1 MDSIYTYS
9 GQILIAINPHKEL
22 SHLYGERM
30 MVQYKDVGLGE
41 LSPHT
46 YAIAEAAYSAMMMDE
61 KRQAIMI
68 SGESGA
74 GKTESAKMVMQYLA
88 HRAGGPLVLNGA
100 SNVSAP
106 IEQQVLE
113 SNPLLEAFGNA
124 KTLRND
130 NSSRFGKFVEID
142 FDPTGRVI
150 GATISTYLLE
160 RSRVVSIAPGE
171 RSFHIFYQ
179 ICAGADADLRKAL
192 FLPEMAADF
201 AYLSQSEIV
210 TLENMDDANGFA
222 KTLHAMHIIG
232 LSIDQIES
240 VLKCTAAVLHLGNI
254 NFKVAEEA
262 VADEAVIAGDG
273 TSSESLSAA
282 AALLGVP
289 IESLRSVLMSR
300 ELKSGSETIV
310 KRYTV
315 KDSVESRDS
324 LAKAIYSRVF
334 DWLVAA
340 VNRKIGA
347 VGGSGRTPRTIG
359 ILDIYG
365 FESFDNNSFEQL
377 CINLANEKLQQ
388 AFNAHVFKAEQEEY
402 ASEGI
407 DWSYVEFVDNQD
419 VLDLLE
425 GTKKSLI
432 TVQSMKSGKNLGIFS
447 MIDEACRLPRAKHE
461 DLAVS
466 LRNTFEDHPRFSAP
480 KRDQYSF
487 IVSHYA
493 GEVRYA
499 TEALL
504 EKNRDFVIEN
514 QQSLMRKGS
523 QPLPGQLF
531 SQEEDQGNQR
541 NSFKLRTIGT
551 RFKSQLNDLANT
563 LLECQPHFIRCI
575 KPNEN
580 SRPGDLTPSY
590 VMEQLRAG
598 GVLEA
603 VRIACAGFPTRKP
616 FMPFVSRYSMLLS
629 PAVLNKMDVKMSDKG
644 FIEWNSLS
652 TEQMSALATG
662 ILEYA
667 GVTDWQVIRC
677 CPACDETVYY
687 W

>member
-1 MDSIYTYS
+1 
-9 GQILIAINPHKEL
+9 
-22 SHLYGERM
+22 
-30 MVQYKDVGLGE
+30 MVQYKDEGLGE

-61 KRQAIMI
+61 RRQAIMI

-88 HRAGGPLVLNGA
+88 HRAGGPVVVNGA
-100 SNVSAP
+100 SRVSAP

-160 RSRVVSIAPGE
+160 RSRVVSVAPGE

-179 ICAGADADLRKAL
+179 ICAGADDDLRKAL
-192 FLPEMAADF
+192 FLPEKSADF
-201 AYLSQSEIV
+201 EYLRQSKTM
-210 TLENMDDANGFA
+210 TLENMDDAHGFA

-232 LSIDQIES
+232 LGIEQIES
-240 VLKCTAAVLHLGNI
+240 VLKCTAAVMHLGNV
-254 NFKVAEEA
+254 NFKVADDA

-273 TSSESLSAA
+273 ISSQSLSAA

-289 IESLRSVLMSR
+289 VESLMSVLMSR
-300 ELKSGSETIV
+300 ELRSGSETIV
-310 KRYTV
+310 KCYTV
-315 KDSVESRDS
+315 KDSIESRDS

-340 VNRKIGA
+340 VNRKIGS

-365 FESFDNNSFEQL
+365 FESFETNSFEQL

-425 GTKKSLI
+425 GTSKSTI
-432 TVQSMKSGKNLGIFS
+432 TVQSMRGGKNLGIFS
-447 MIDEACRLPRAKHE
+447 MIDEACRLPRATHE
-461 DLAVS
+461 DLAIS
-466 LRNTFEDHPRFSAP
+466 LRNTFENHPRFSAP

-487 IVSHYA
+487 VVSHYA

-499 TEALL
+499 TDALL

-514 QQSLMRKGS
+514 QQSLMRHGS

-531 SQEEDQGNQR
+531 PQEDQGNQR
-541 NSFKLRTIGT
+541 SSFKLKTIGT
-551 RFKSQLNDLANT
+551 RFKSQLNDLGNT

-580 SRPGDLTPSY
+580 SEPGNLSPSY

-616 FMPFVSRYSMLLS
+616 FMTFLSRYSMLLPPVS
-629 PAVLNKMDVKMSDKG
+629 LNKMKVVMSDTG
-644 FIEWNSLS
+644 CIEWDTLS
-652 TEQMSALATG
+652 RGQMSALAAG
-662 ILEYA
+662 ILECA
-667 GVTDWQVIRC
+667 GLTGWQVGR
-677 CPACDETVYY
+677 YFLLR
-687 W
+687 